1 MTALSTAL
9 VISAAPGEG
18 QGVAVTVDIEPCA
31 DALCPAEGGGGSTM
45 TPSPIGPP
53 LAATGVDLGFVPLVA
68 LALLVLGA
76 VLLLRG
82 VVARRSASLRAP
94 LATTYSVVSDHNGL
108 GGADAESGVEP
119 QASRGAFSSRGNERD
134 GG

>member
-1 MTALSTAL
+1 MTALSTML
-9 VISAAPGEG
+9 VISAGPGEG

-31 DALCPAEGGGGSTM
+31 DALCPAEGGGGSTV
-45 TPSPIGPP
+45 TPAPIGPP

-68 LALLVLGA
+68 LALLVLGG

-82 VVARRSASLRAP
+82 VVARRSASLRVSA
-94 LATTYSVVSDHNGL
+94 ATPYSVVSDHNGL
-108 GGADAESGVEP
+108 GGADAALHAESSAPWG
-119 QASRGAFSSRGNERD
+119 SSSSRGNERD